1 MTRHRRAGYDGHAGC
16 AEGSLLPLVGEVEVG
31 VVRMA
36 RLRAI
41 LRPPPPA
48 PPHAGAFKAFVGP
61 ARRATGTGRPGTQK
75 VISEVRP
82 NTTTSGF
89 CSGVARRVMYWML
102 GRTTTLSVTAM
113 L

>member
-1 MTRHRRAGYDGHAGC
+1 MMRHRRAGYDGHAGC
-16 AEGSLLPLVGEVEVG
+16 AEGSLLPWRGKWRWGWFGWRVS
-31 VVRMA
+31 A
-36 RLRAI
+36 RSCGLHP
-41 LRPPPPA
+41 RPLPT
-48 PPHAGAFKAFVGP
+48 AGAFKAFVGP